1 MKKKYS
7 SYLLFVLFLALAITA
22 CNNKK
27 ETQKSVEKKS
37 ETVIDSS
44 SNLAYVDTLKLKQGE
59 IPPGWEKAKLW
70 EDGYYIA
77 FPKKPWKKINYNK
90 NRIEFHYPKKNY
102 DTYASITDLSKEP
115 SYNNTKA
122 QKQLFY
128 EVVLNDLIKD
138 MSDSEDE
145 ELKPTILK
153 KEEYLCLD
161 LYEGIRAELKAEDV
175 HIFVETVLIGRMLY
189 TMSFLLWE
197 KESPAMLQIKDRFFK
212 SFGKDLQI
220 K

>member
-7 SYLLFVLFLALAITA
+7 LLIILTLLLSISISS
-22 CNNKK
+22 CKKKNQNNKNA
-27 ETQKSVEKKS
+27 EKKP
-37 ETVIDSS
+37 EIVIDSS
-44 SNLAYVDTLKLKQGE
+44 SDIAYVDTLKLKQGE

-77 FPKKPWKKINYNK
+77 FPKKPWKKILYNK

-122 QKQLFY
+122 QKKLFY

-138 MSDSEDE
+138 MSDSEE
-145 ELKPTILK
+145 AELKPRLIK
-153 KEEYLCLD
+153 SEEFLCMD
-161 LYEGIRAELKAEDV
+161 LYEGTRAELQAEDV
-175 HIFVETVLIGRMLY
+175 HIFVECVLIGRMLY

-197 KESPAMLQIKDRFFK
+197 KDSPAMLQIKDRFFN